1 MLRQLVLLFLISPLF
16 LSSQVTIVK
25 QNSDKKLFLTL
36 VDGSDVATILYDAK
50 DDILVEKSANFL
62 ASDIEKV
69 TNKKPAIVLSAKNV
83 KGPVII
89 LGTVG
94 KSALISQMIKSKKL
108 KADVIQNGWERF
120 IIETVKNP
128 LPGIK
133 EALVVVGSDKRGL
146 AYGTLS
152 ISEKIGVSP
161 WYYWADAPIK
171 KSDNLYIKKRAICF

>member
-1 MLRQLVLLFLISPLF
+1 MCYQ
-16 LSSQVTIVK
+16 Q
-25 QNSDKKLFLTL
+25 
-36 VDGSDVATILYDAK
+36 
-50 DDILVEKSANFL
+50 
-62 ASDIEKV
+62 
-69 TNKKPAIVLSAKNV
+69 NV

-89 LGTVG
+89 LGTLG
-94 KSALISQMIKSKKL
+94 KSGLINQMIKSKKL

-171 KSDNLYIKKRAICF
+171 KVITFTSKKKDLFLIVHL